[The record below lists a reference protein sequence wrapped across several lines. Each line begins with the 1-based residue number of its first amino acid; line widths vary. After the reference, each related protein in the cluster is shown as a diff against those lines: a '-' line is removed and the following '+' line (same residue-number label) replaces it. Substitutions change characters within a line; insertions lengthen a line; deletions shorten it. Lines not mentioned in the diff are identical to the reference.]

1 MKLTLSQS
9 IVASLIFTSTLTMAS
24 PWQSS
29 YSNGNNVYATTDKSG
44 SVKFVLSCDGF
55 ATTAAEIVNAKN
67 NKQLAYNYAI
77 PGVTVMSVTID
88 GQSYPAPFSQ
98 EVYNTPQKFSA
109 FYNAFRNA
117 RSLEMTVGNKRYTF
131 PTEGLKQAFP
141 AYGSH
146 DYKCHVEK

>member
-9 IVASLIFTSTLTMAS
+9 LVASLIFTSTLTMAA
-24 PWQSS
+24 PWQSG
-29 YSNGNNVYATTDKSG
+29 YSNGSDVYTTKDKSG

-55 ATTAAEIVNAKN
+55 ATTAAEIVNARN

-88 GQSYPAPFSQ
+88 GQSSPAPFSQ

-117 RSLEMTVGNKRYTF
+117 RSLEMTVGKKNYTF

-141 AYGSH
+141 AYGSN
-146 DYKCHVEK
+146 DFKCHVEK

>member
-9 IVASLIFTSTLTMAS
+9 IVASLIFTSTLTMAA
-24 PWQSS
+24 PWQSG
-29 YSNGNNVYATTDKSG
+29 YSNGNDFYASTDKSG

-55 ATTAAEIVNAKN
+55 ATTAAEIVNARS

-117 RSLEMTVGNKRYTF
+117 RSLEMTVGKKSYTF

-141 AYGSH
+141 AYGSN
-146 DYKCHVEK
+146 DFKCHVEK

>member
-9 IVASLIFTSTLTMAS
+9 IVASLIFTSTLTMAA
-24 PWQSS
+24 PWQSG
-29 YSNGNNVYATTDKSG
+29 YSNGNDFYATTDKSG
-44 SVKFVLSCDGF
+44 SVKFVLSCDDF
-55 ATTAAEIVNAKN
+55 ATTAAEIVNARS

-88 GQSYPAPFSQ
+88 GQAYPAPFSQ

-117 RSLEMTVGNKRYTF
+117 RSLEMTVGKKSYTF

-141 AYGSH
+141 AYGSP

>member
-1 MKLTLSQS
+1 MKLTLTKS
-9 IVASLIFTSTLTMAS
+9 IVASLIFTSTLTMAAT
-24 PWQSS
+24 WQSG
-29 YSNGNNVYATTDKSG
+29 YSNGNDVYATTDKSG

-55 ATTAAEIVNAKN
+55 ATTAAEIVNTRS

-88 GQSYPAPFSQ
+88 GQSYLAPFSQ

-117 RSLEMTVGNKRYTF
+117 RSLEMTVGKKSYTF

-141 AYGSH
+141 AYGSN
-146 DYKCHVEK
+146 DFKCHVEK

>member
-24 PWQSS
+24 PWQSG
-29 YSNGNNVYATTDKSG
+29 YSNGNDVYTTTDKSG

-77 PGVTVMSVTID
+77 PGVNVMSVTID
-88 GQSYPAPFSQ
+88 GQFYPAPFSQ

-117 RSLEMTVGNKRYTF
+117 RSLEMTVVNKRYTF

>member
-9 IVASLIFTSTLTMAS
+9 IVASLIFTSTLTMAA
-24 PWQSS
+24 PWQSG
-29 YSNGNNVYATTDKSG
+29 YSNGNDFYASTDKSG

-55 ATTAAEIVNAKN
+55 ATTAAEIVNARS

-109 FYNAFRNA
+109 FYNTFRNA
-117 RSLEMTVGNKRYTF
+117 RSLEMTVGKKSYTF

-141 AYGSH
+141 AYGSN
-146 DYKCHVEK
+146 DFKCHVEK

>member
-9 IVASLIFTSTLTMAS
+9 LVASLIFTSALTIAA
-24 PWQSS
+24 PWQSG
-29 YSNGNNVYATTDKSG
+29 YSNGIDVYTTKDKSG

-77 PGVTVMSVTID
+77 PGVNVMSVTID

-117 RSLEMTVGNKRYTF
+117 RSLEMIVGNKRYTF

>member
-9 IVASLIFTSTLTMAS
+9 IVASLIFTSTLTMAA
-24 PWQSS
+24 PWQSG
-29 YSNGNNVYATTDKSG
+29 YSNGNDFYATTDKSG

-55 ATTAAEIVNAKN
+55 ATTAAEIVNARS

-117 RSLEMTVGNKRYTF
+117 HSLEMTVVNKRYTF

>member
-9 IVASLIFTSTLTMAS
+9 IVTSLIFTSALTMAA
-24 PWQSS
+24 PWQSG

-55 ATTAAEIVNAKN
+55 ATTAAEIVNARN

-77 PGVTVMSVTID
+77 PGVTVISVTID

-117 RSLEMTVGNKRYTF
+117 RSLEMTVGNKSYSF